1 MVIKGY
7 RVGPLVKQTGK
18 EVLSDNVLGLAAQ
31 TAYYF
36 FFSLFPIF
44 LFLAPMVSLIGDKQ
58 ETFGLLM
65 SQLAGAVPGEAMA
78 LVSNVVRE
86 VVLTPNA
93 PGLMSIGAL
102 LAAWAGSNIFSAL
115 IDALNTAYDVKDTR
129 PWWRKK
135 LIALGAVV
143 VAGVVFALATVVLLA
158 GEDLVSA
165 AANRLGIGQTGRTI
179 WTVMQFPL
187 AIALLIGL
195 AWATF
200 VWLPDVKQNR
210 RQALVGAVVTTVLWL
225 VVTVLFRLYVQ
236 NFGSYNKT
244 YGAIGGVIV
253 LLTWMYLSMLTLLV
267 GGELNAELHHGTGAV
282 APQRGATL
290 AGRIATGSGRTTST
304 ERVERA
310 VPFAAKGRD

>member
-65 SQLAGAVPGEAMA
+65 SQLAGAVPSEAMA

-282 APQRGATL
+282 APHRGATL